1 MVVRSL
7 YVQKEK
13 STPWWSPSFPGG
25 GGWNGFLTISASCWK
40 SNPSSGEQTTAGML
54 VGVGGGGVGVEVEGT
69 TVAVVVGR
77 TLNVGV
83 MFKDGVIEQPET
95 ARISIPIIEGIG
107 FMVDLNY
114 TSDSS
119 KSVGT

>member
-1 MVVRSL
+1 
-7 YVQKEK
+7 
-13 STPWWSPSFPGG
+13 
-25 GGWNGFLTISASCWK
+25 
-40 SNPSSGEQTTAGML
+40 ML